1 MEKLQIEWSL
11 RQLSLVTGI
20 DRHEIKKR
28 LLGLDAVPGKRGDP
42 VYKAPECFR
51 ALIKGSVKPRGGA
64 AERKAIAEAN
74 RAERKDL
81 LEAGSIIPADKAGQV
96 WEDLTMMF
104 RQRALNVGNNLE
116 SQGKINHEQRIALD
130 AEIKSALSEL
140 SKAIDYKAGEIEKEE
155 K

>member
-28 LLGLDAVPGKRGDP
+28 LLGLDAVPGKEGAKI
-42 VYKAPECFR
+42 YKAPECFR
-51 ALIKGSVKPRGGA
+51 ALIRGSVKPRGGA